1 MLSVP
6 QDFLSDAICGRLEA
20 CWPKPSPEMVCQA
33 MDDVFVLAEESWN
46 QRRRSL
52 DYVRSAPPSACGP
65 GCGWCC
71 HQQVGVSVPEAVRI
85 ARAIADLPAAE
96 GRVLMDRVVETDRL
110 TQGMTTLERARAHV
124 ACPFLAMD
132 GRCQIYAVRP
142 LRCRG
147 LHSIDAA
154 YCAACHDDIDA
165 VRARMERGDV
175 KPAFLDLPA
184 RIFDTALSGV
194 LAALRRRVPKTL
206 VALELAAAVRALIAD
221 PRLAERWLAGRCPDR
236 AIHLRPDA

>member
-1 MLSVP
+1 
-6 QDFLSDAICGRLEA
+6 
-20 CWPKPSPEMVCQA
+20 
-33 MDDVFVLAEESWN
+33 
-46 QRRRSL
+46 
-52 DYVRSAPPSACGP
+52 
-65 GCGWCC
+65 
-71 HQQVGVSVPEAVRI
+71 
-85 ARAIADLPAAE
+85 
-96 GRVLMDRVVETDRL
+96 
-110 TQGMTTLERARAHV
+110 
-124 ACPFLAMD
+124 MD